1 MPGLIHW
8 IGQYLLA
15 SSTMFAILVG
25 IDMLQGRSFDDAW
38 PGSLAWALA
47 ASLIFVGSRYFR
59 MRKARG
65 G

>member
-25 IDMLQGRSFDDAW
+25 IDMVQGRKFDDAW
-38 PGSLAWALA
+38 PSALAWALA
-47 ASLIFVGSRYFR
+47 ASLIFVGSRYHR
-59 MRKARG
+59 MRKASGR
-65 G
+65 